1 MMLRIISVAHTT
13 CTNKIRTVLFQ
24 IRHVLV
30 IVAFG
35 FGTESGATNGFLSS
49 QPQHEVNADE
59 REKDVG

>member
-1 MMLRIISVAHTT
+1 MMLRIISLAHTT

-35 FGTESGATNGFLSS
+35 FGNGIGSNQRFLIVAT
-49 QPQHEVNADE
+49 AA
-59 REKDVG
+59 